1 MAAARRNPCSVRGEV
16 MAEGVGTM
24 GLTKKEQAF
33 FEEAEAIAKLTGLDF
48 HRVRDTTKKDEFD
61 LGLHTAIHKMVISEV
76 VIRYTLFD
84 EILADL
90 IAKYFFESSDLPKLW
105 RTKKFSTFVHYVLDE
120 MYLLKKMDVVHSIK
134 PLPSDVMKI
143 IRKTNAV
150 RNAFAHSFFPENRKE
165 HRKSNKV
172 LYGDTD
178 IRTPQGLGQF
188 VTDARLA
195 FDYLERHSRGTSGG
209 DVRKRRCNSRAAR

>member
-1 MAAARRNPCSVRGEV
+1 
-16 MAEGVGTM
+16 M
-24 GLTKKEQAF
+24 GLTKEEQAF

-48 HRVRDTTKKDEFD
+48 HRVKDTTKKDEFD
-61 LGLHTAIHKMVISEV
+61 LGLNTAIHKMVISEV

-120 MYLLKKMDVVHSIK
+120 MYLLKKMDVVHAIK

-143 IRKTNAV
+143 IRKTNSV
-150 RNAFAHSFFPENRKE
+150 RNAFAHSLFPENRKE
-165 HRKSNKV
+165 YRKSNKV

-178 IRTPQGLGQF
+178 IRTPQGLQRF
-188 VTDARLA
+188 VADCRLA
-195 FDYLERHSRGTSGG
+195 WDYLERRFA
-209 DVRKRRCNSRAAR
+209 RKTRR

>member
-1 MAAARRNPCSVRGEV
+1 

-120 MYLLKKMDVVHSIK
+120 MYLLKKMDVVHAIK

-150 RNAFAHSFFPENRKE
+150 RNAFAHSLFPENRKE
-165 HRKSNKV
+165 YRKSNKV

-178 IRTPQGLGQF
+178 IRTPQGLQQF
-188 VTDARLA
+188 VADCRLA
-195 FDYLERHSRGTSGG
+195 CDYLEQRFA
-209 DVRKRRCNSRAAR
+209 RKTRR

>member
-1 MAAARRNPCSVRGEV
+1 V
-16 MAEGVGTM
+16 AEGVATM

-33 FEEAEAIAKLTGLDF
+33 FEEAEAIARLTGLDF

-61 LGLHTAIHKMVISEV
+61 LGLQMAIHKMVISEV
-76 VIRYTLFD
+76 VIRYTLLD
-84 EILADL
+84 EILANL
-90 IAKYFFESSDLPKLW
+90 IVKYFFKSSDFSKLW

-195 FDYLERHSRGTSGG
+195 FDYLERRFN
-209 DVRKRRCNSRAAR
+209 RPR